1 VQSGPAGGAGG
12 DALAG
17 PGCAGGRGFAEAT
30 ALANGAVC
38 ADKAG
43 ARPGGGSGRM
53 TSSWVRLPVF
63 QTRKDIVPAGTTH
76 GLAVMRIVPI
86 QPPAVLARP
95 PG

>member
-1 VQSGPAGGAGG
+1 
-12 DALAG
+12 
-17 PGCAGGRGFAEAT
+17 
-30 ALANGAVC
+30 
-38 ADKAG
+38 
-43 ARPGGGSGRM
+43 M